1 MQSMW
6 ELGSELDWSNGLL
19 MSSASTD
26 LLPEKYEL
34 FSTGTAAL
42 LSLAS
47 LLNKN
52 EGKRLRIHIPSF
64 YCMDVVAKLA
74 NLLDICWYRD
84 LPTDVSPD
92 FSTLKALPGDLVLAV
107 NLFGVR
113 DGKVWQD
120 WLTENEKII
129 LIEDHSHDPFSPWAR
144 QSTAHYAT
152 SSLRKTLPIPDGGI
166 LYSPQNLEMPKA
178 SAIQS
183 FGACKRLTSMLLK
196 RAFLSGID
204 ISKDVYRQMD
214 VESQE
219 YFDEHELSDISELTA
234 NAVSDFT
241 ANILNHLNIPEF
253 RRQREENIR
262 HFVNWSLTEENYLWR
277 NLIKS
282 WYPGGVPLNI
292 ILLCQTQEIRDAL
305 RKHLISQNV
314 FAPIHWLQPRKGISS
329 NDPLAIDLSNR
340 ILTIPADQR
349 YSVDDIARVASIVG
363 DFFESHLLG
372 NGNNLPTRYIEKM
385 VTSN

>member
-1 MQSMW
+1 MQTRW

-19 MSSASTD
+19 MSFASKN

-34 FSTGTAAL
+34 FSTASAAL
-42 LSLAS
+42 LSLGS

-52 EGKRLRIHIPSF
+52 EGRRLRIHIPSF
-64 YCMDVVAKLA
+64 FCMDVVAKLS
-74 NLLDICWYRD
+74 NILDVCWYRD
-84 LPTDVSPD
+84 LPTEMSPD
-92 FSTLKALPGDLVLAV
+92 FSTLKTLPGDLILVV

-113 DGKVWQD
+113 DEKVWQD
-120 WLTENEKII
+120 WLTENEKAI
-129 LIEDHSHDPFSPWAR
+129 LIEDHSHDPFSPWAQ
-144 QSTAHYAT
+144 QSTAHYAI

-166 LYSPQNLEMPKA
+166 IYSPQYLELPRT
-178 SAIQS
+178 SGIES
-183 FGACKRLTSMLLK
+183 FGAYRRLTSMLLK

-241 ANILNHLNIPEF
+241 ANILNHLNIPHF
-253 RRQREENIR
+253 RRQREANIR
-262 HFVNWSLTEENYLWR
+262 HFVNWNLSGENFLWKH
-277 NLIKS
+277 LVKS
-282 WYPGGVPLNI
+282 WPPEGVPLSV

-305 RKHLISQNV
+305 RKHLISQNI

-329 NDPLAIDLSNR
+329 NDPLAIDLSSR
-340 ILTIPADQR
+340 ILTIPTDQR
-349 YSVDDIARVASIVG
+349 YSIDDITYVAGIVG
-363 DFFESHLLG
+363 NFFD
-372 NGNNLPTRYIEKM
+372 RIE
-385 VTSN
+385 